1 MSVIGSV
8 LSCGVSVV
16 VIGLLLMFLPHGAPR
31 YYIEAHGWTDIEGTV
46 VGYENKNT
54 GKCNPNYALE
64 VRYTPVILET
74 YNDPFGELGHMYS
87 SQDSYSTFTCWGVI
101 DYSKEGIVYK
111 YSRGDKFMLKYDPN
125 NVEKAHSADQVEE
138 GRTWVIGIVVA
149 MLGILIAPCCC
160 VLIAS
165 CLCVAFEP
173 TQVEDSAAANEVESA
188 DLEAVVR

>member
-1 MSVIGSV
+1 MSVIGSI

-16 VIGLLLMFLPHGAPR
+16 VIGLLLMFLPHSASK

-64 VRYTPVILET
+64 VRYTPVILEA
-74 YNDPFGELGHMYS
+74 YIDPYS

-101 DYSKEGIVYK
+101 DYSKEGTVYK

-173 TQVEDSAAANEVESA
+173 TQVEDSAAANEVECA